1 MKQGQG
7 LGLDELNYVK
17 LVTVFDQPMKTWDG
31 AFVHSNAAKVYCSP
45 IIYMFLALWYN
56 HWIIT
61 PCKPWFGGFVHMK
74 EQRSIAP
81 QMFIMS

>member
-7 LGLDELNYVK
+7 LGLDEHLLNYVK

-45 IIYMFLALWYN
+45 IICYV
-56 HWIIT
+56 
-61 PCKPWFGGFVHMK
+61 FGFM
-74 EQRSIAP
+74 I
-81 QMFIMS
+81 

>member
-31 AFVHSNAAKVYCSP
+31 AFVHSNAAKVYCLP
-45 IIYMFLALWYN
+45 IICYV
-56 HWIIT
+56 
-61 PCKPWFGGFVHMK
+61 FGFM
-74 EQRSIAP
+74 I
-81 QMFIMS
+81 